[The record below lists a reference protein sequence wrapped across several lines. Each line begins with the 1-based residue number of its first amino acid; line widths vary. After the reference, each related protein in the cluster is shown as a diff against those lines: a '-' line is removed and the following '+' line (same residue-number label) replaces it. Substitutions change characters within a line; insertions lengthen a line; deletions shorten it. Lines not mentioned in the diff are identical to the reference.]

1 MNDAGAGM
9 QTYIRT
15 YTHTKVLLVLF
26 LVLLV
31 GLLAMYNVAAVCA
44 GSRST
49 NEHVHQRWVYIASC
63 ILAPLAWLLL
73 GFLYPMSQ
81 VLAGA
86 CALPCD
92 VDACACTRLATLLPL
107 LLQNDWSW

>member
-44 GSRST
+44 GIRST

-92 VDACACTRLATLLPL
+92 VDACACTRPCLGHRPAPGTYT
-107 LLQNDWSW
+107 